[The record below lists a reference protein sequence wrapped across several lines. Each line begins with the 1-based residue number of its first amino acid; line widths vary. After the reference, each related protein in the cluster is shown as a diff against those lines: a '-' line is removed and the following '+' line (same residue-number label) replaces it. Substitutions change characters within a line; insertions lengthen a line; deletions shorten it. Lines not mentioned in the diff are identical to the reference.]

1 MRYYPARFTRDQVE
15 GWIQWSLQNYA
26 DFGYSLWA
34 VVLKGSQRCIG
45 DCGLT
50 WQRVGYSE
58 DRQLEVGWHIRRDL
72 WNRGLATEAGL
83 ACRDY
88 ARDVIRQPHLI
99 SIIDP
104 HNLASPAV
112 ARKLG
117 MELEHE
123 DVVTDTSGW
132 YSGWP
137 SRRSNNRTRRPGA
150 LRAGSVGARRPSPAS
165 PCRQPPARVAKRLWR

>member
-1 MRYYPARFTRDQVE
+1 LTTVLETERLTLRQMNMDDVNALAAVLGDPEAMRYYPAPFTRDKVE
-15 GWIQWSLQNYA
+15 EWIQWSLKNYA
-26 DFGYSLWA
+26 DFGYGLWA
-34 VVLKGSQRCIG
+34 VVLKASQECIG

-58 DRQLEVGWHIRRDL
+58 ERQLEVGWHIRRDL

-104 HNLASPAV
+104 DNLASQAV

-117 MELEHE
+117 MEVEHE
-123 DVVTDTSGW
+123 DMLERHQRLVFGM
-132 YSGWP
+132 
-137 SRRSNNRTRRPGA
+137 A
-150 LRAGSVGARRPSPAS
+150 LSPL
-165 PCRQPPARVAKRLWR
+165 Q

>member
-1 MRYYPARFTRDQVE
+1 MLETERLTLRQMNMDDVNALAAVLGDPEAMRYYPAPFTRDK
-15 GWIQWSLQNYA
+15 
-26 DFGYSLWA
+26 
-34 VVLKGSQRCIG
+34 VVLKASQECIG

-58 DRQLEVGWHIRRDL
+58 ERQLEVGWHIRRDL

-104 HNLASPAV
+104 DNLASQAV

-117 MELEHE
+117 MEVEHE
-123 DVVTDTSGW
+123 DMLDGHQRLVFGM
-132 YSGWP
+132 
-137 SRRSNNRTRRPGA
+137 A
-150 LRAGSVGARRPSPAS
+150 LTPL
-165 PCRQPPARVAKRLWR
+165 Q

>member
-1 MRYYPARFTRDQVE
+1 MLETERLTLRQMNMDDVNALAAVLGDPEAMRYYRAPFTRDKVE
-15 GWIQWSLQNYA
+15 EWIQWSLKNYA
-26 DFGYSLWA
+26 DFGYGLWA
-34 VVLKGSQRCIG
+34 VVLKASQECIG

-58 DRQLEVGWHIRRDL
+58 ERQLEVGWHIRRDL

-104 HNLASPAV
+104 DNLASQAV

-117 MELEHE
+117 MEVEHE
-123 DVVTDTSGW
+123 DMLDGHQRLVFGM
-132 YSGWP
+132 
-137 SRRSNNRTRRPGA
+137 A
-150 LRAGSVGARRPSPAS
+150 LTPL
-165 PCRQPPARVAKRLWR
+165 Q